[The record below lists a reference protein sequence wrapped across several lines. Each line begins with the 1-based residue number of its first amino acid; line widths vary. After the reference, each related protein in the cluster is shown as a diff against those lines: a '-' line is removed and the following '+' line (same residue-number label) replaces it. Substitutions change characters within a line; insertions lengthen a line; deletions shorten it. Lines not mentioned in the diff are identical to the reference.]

1 MMPRTG
7 EARLARAG
15 ASLLAIHTAAEP
27 QVREQTSTSKKP
39 KHNASVGASSLA
51 NTTREFPIREQAR
64 SYEKPKLGLRM
75 NRAEGEA

>member
-7 EARLARAG
+7 EARLACAG

-39 KHNASVGASSLA
+39 K
-51 NTTREFPIREQAR
+51 
-64 SYEKPKLGLRM
+64 LGLRM
-75 NRAEGEA
+75 NRAWTGI